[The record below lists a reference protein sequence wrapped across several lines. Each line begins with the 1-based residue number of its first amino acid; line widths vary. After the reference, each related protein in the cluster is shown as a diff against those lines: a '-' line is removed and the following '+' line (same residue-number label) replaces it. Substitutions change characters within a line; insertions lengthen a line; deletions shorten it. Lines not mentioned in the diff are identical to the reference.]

1 MDFVQAKIDILN
13 WITGFVEKPHPA
25 LNGWPPCPHA
35 RKARLDGQ
43 FDIRQGEIDPYT
55 DLMYADLGNFLVIAY
70 VYDRDKFTADQFNHQ
85 VDAVN
90 QGFLLPRDL
99 IALAD
104 HPDAT
109 EKVLGVCMNQ
119 GTYAIV
125 FLQPLSKLNM
135 FARQI
140 AEKGYYQDWPEEYL
154 GELFKFR
161 EDPRQ
166 PKS

>member
-1 MDFVQAKIDILN
+1 MHFEQAKIDILL

-43 FDIRQGEIDPYT
+43 FDIRQGQIDPYT
-55 DLMYADLGNFLVIAY
+55 DLMKVEMEDFMVIAY
-70 VYDRDKFTADQFNHQ
+70 VYDRDLMSAERFNQQ
-85 VDAVN
+85 VEAVN
-90 QGFLLPRDL
+90 RGFLLSRDI

-104 HPDAT
+104 HPDAP
-109 EKVLGVCMNQ
+109 EDVLGVRMNQ
-119 GTYAIV
+119 GDYAIV
-125 FLQPLSKLNM
+125 FVQPLSKLNM

-140 AEKGYYQDWPEEYL
+140 AAKGYYDKWPEEYL
-154 GELFKFR
+154 NDLFQFR

-166 PKS
+166 